1 VRRSPPNAA
10 VIVSID
16 ASNIRAGGGVT
27 HLVEILRAATPE
39 AVGFSQVI
47 VWAGRATLERIEDR
61 PWLVK
66 VHLPVFEKSL
76 LLRAIWQRFSLT
88 RLARAVRCDLLYV
101 PGGSYAGSFHPVVTM
116 SRNLLPFEWKE
127 LRRFGWSWFAAKL
140 VLLRIAQT
148 QTLRHSD
155 GVIFLTQYARDVIGR
170 IVGRLSSKALIIPHG
185 IDSRF
190 ARPPKPQL
198 PIEQYS
204 SSRPFRIL
212 YVSIIDA
219 YKHQWHVADAVHRLR
234 ESNLPLALTLVG
246 PAYPPAL
253 RRLNRMLKRVDPT
266 GEFIRYTGTVAH
278 SELPALYAQA
288 DLCVFASSCENMPN
302 ILLEGMA
309 SGLPVACSRMGP
321 MPEVL
326 GDAGVYFDPESATDI
341 ARALRALIDSPT
353 LRASVAQRSFERAQR
368 YSWSRCASETFKFL
382 AEVAR
387 SSFGVEQ
394 R

>member
-1 VRRSPPNAA
+1 

-27 HLVEILRAATPE
+27 HLVEVLRAAAPE
-39 AVGFSQVI
+39 AVGFSKVI
-47 VWAGRATLERIEDR
+47 VWAGRSTLERIEDR

-66 VHLPVFEKSL
+66 VHLPVFERSIF
-76 LLRAIWQRFSLT
+76 LRAIWQRFSLA
-88 RLARAVRCDLLYV
+88 RLVRAGRCDLLYV
-101 PGGSYAGSFHPVVTM
+101 PGGSYAGSFRPVVTM
-116 SRNLLPFEWKE
+116 SRNLLPFEWRE

-140 VLLRIAQT
+140 VLLRVAQT
-148 QTLRHSD
+148 RTLRRSD
-155 GVIFLTQYARDVIGR
+155 GVIFLTQYARDVID
-170 IVGRLSSKALIIPHG
+170 RLIGKLSGKALIIPHG

-190 ARPPKPQL
+190 ARPPRPQL

-204 SSRPFRIL
+204 SERPLRIL

-219 YKHQWHVADAVHRLR
+219 YKHQWHVAEAVYQLR
-234 ESNLPLALTLVG
+234 KSNIPVALTLVG

-253 RRLNRMLKRVDPT
+253 RRLNRTLKRIDPA
-266 GEFIRYTGTVAH
+266 GEFIRYTGALPH
-278 SELPALYAQA
+278 SELHTQYAQA

-326 GDAGVYFDPESATDI
+326 GDAGLYFDPESATDI

-353 LRASVAQRSFERAQR
+353 LRASLAQRSFERAQR

-382 AEVAR
+382 AEVAG